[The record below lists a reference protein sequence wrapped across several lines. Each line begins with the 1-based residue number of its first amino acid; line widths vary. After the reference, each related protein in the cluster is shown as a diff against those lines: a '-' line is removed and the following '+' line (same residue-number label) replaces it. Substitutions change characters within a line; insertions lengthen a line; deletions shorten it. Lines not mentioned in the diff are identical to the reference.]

1 MRVGLFCSWACGNSH
16 LEFWWGGGIE
26 LLQGDVVGLER
37 GGGKTEVMVTEG
49 VTTVAYTLDEG
60 LIEFGTAIDD
70 GNYTRWDMRLITSMV
85 VGKSGSEDLPEV
97 GSKTSHVWKGPG
109 GPGRRLDKKGK

>member
-1 MRVGLFCSWACGNSH
+1 MWWDGLF
-16 LEFWWGGGIE
+16 
-26 LLQGDVVGLER
+26 QGDVVGLER

-70 GNYTRWDMRLITSMV
+70 GNYTR
-85 VGKSGSEDLPEV
+85 
-97 GSKTSHVWKGPG
+97 
-109 GPGRRLDKKGK
+109 

>member
-1 MRVGLFCSWACGNSH
+1 MPSMRPLALGESGSVLQWKQLTWNSGRG
-16 LEFWWGGGIE
+16 EF
-26 LLQGDVVGLER
+26 LQGDVIGLER

-70 GNYTRWDMRLITSMV
+70 GNYTRWGDGLVTSKVM
-85 VGKSGSEDLPEV
+85 GKPGSERGKPGV
-97 GSKTSHVWKGPG
+97 GCKI
-109 GPGRRLDKKGK
+109 GRI

>member
-1 MRVGLFCSWACGNSH
+1 MCLLACSHVQVQSHAHPQSVRAHTPLSLFPT
-16 LEFWWGGGIE
+16 EE
-26 LLQGDVVGLER
+26 LDATLCILCQGDVVGLER

-70 GNYTRWDMRLITSMV
+70 GNYTR
-85 VGKSGSEDLPEV
+85 
-97 GSKTSHVWKGPG
+97 
-109 GPGRRLDKKGK
+109 

>member
-1 MRVGLFCSWACGNSH
+1 MRVQDWSRIDFNDPHTYEPALGFTVLVHVPFAPSRTHYVTTGVVSVSEHPRPVCVVQLKH
-16 LEFWWGGGIE
+16 LRT
-26 LLQGDVVGLER
+26 LLSPQGDVVGLER

-70 GNYTRWDMRLITSMV
+70 GNYTQ
-85 VGKSGSEDLPEV
+85 
-97 GSKTSHVWKGPG
+97 
-109 GPGRRLDKKGK
+109 

>member
-1 MRVGLFCSWACGNSH
+1 MGWFCNGVHANTN
-16 LEFWWGGGIE
+16 LEFGWGLGIE
-26 LLQGDVVGLER
+26 ILQGDVVGLER

-70 GNYTRWDMRLITSMV
+70 GNYTR
-85 VGKSGSEDLPEV
+85 
-97 GSKTSHVWKGPG
+97 
-109 GPGRRLDKKGK
+109 

>member
-1 MRVGLFCSWACGNSH
+1 MSVGLLCVWASGSANSD
-16 LEFWWGGGIE
+16 LGGGGG

-70 GNYTRWDMRLITSMV
+70 GNYTR
-85 VGKSGSEDLPEV
+85 
-97 GSKTSHVWKGPG
+97 
-109 GPGRRLDKKGK
+109 

>member
-1 MRVGLFCSWACGNSH
+1 MRVGLFCSSVRGNTNW
-16 LEFWWGGGIE
+16 EFGWGVIKF
-26 LLQGDVVGLER
+26 LQGDVVGLER

-70 GNYTRWDMRLITSMV
+70 GNYTR
-85 VGKSGSEDLPEV
+85 
-97 GSKTSHVWKGPG
+97 
-109 GPGRRLDKKGK
+109 

>member
-1 MRVGLFCSWACGNSH
+1 MRVGLFCSWACVNTH
-16 LEFWWGGGIE
+16 LDFWWGGGLE
-26 LLQGDVVGLER
+26 FLQGDVVGLER

-70 GNYTRWDMRLITSMV
+70 GNYTRWDTRLITSTV
-85 VGKSGSEDLPEV
+85 VGKSAKPAMSEKDLV
-97 GSKTSHVWKGPG
+97 VLG
-109 GPGRRLDKKGK
+109 GD

>member
-1 MRVGLFCSWACGNSH
+1 MLGKRGHWLRVGKSCRRLSANTNLGFGWVGD
-16 LEFWWGGGIE
+16 EFS
-26 LLQGDVVGLER
+26 QGDVVGVER

-70 GNYTRWDMRLITSMV
+70 GNYTR
-85 VGKSGSEDLPEV
+85 
-97 GSKTSHVWKGPG
+97 
-109 GPGRRLDKKGK
+109 

>member
-1 MRVGLFCSWACGNSH
+1 MRVGLFCSSVHGNTNR
-16 LEFWWGGGIE
+16 EFGWGVIKF
-26 LLQGDVVGLER
+26 LQGDVVGLER

-70 GNYTRWDMRLITSMV
+70 GNYTR
-85 VGKSGSEDLPEV
+85 
-97 GSKTSHVWKGPG
+97 
-109 GPGRRLDKKGK
+109 